1 MPPSLCRI
9 GYIVTLR
16 AQWQREWRGS
26 LHQSDEPIRLFP
38 SLYELSLKN
47 DVILWTLPAAMK
59 EWLNSDQGSQCLMA
73 ADLQPALGQFSET
86 CDQRALNSGIRGLP
100 PRFDLG
106 ARLQSMLARSGILL
120 QSELDEQGLQA
131 AVLSESGLLVIP
143 TEDVS

>member
-1 MPPSLCRI
+1 
-9 GYIVTLR
+9 
-16 AQWQREWRGS
+16 
-26 LHQSDEPIRLFP
+26 
-38 SLYELSLKN
+38 
-47 DVILWTLPAAMK
+47 MK
-59 EWLNSDQGSQCLMA
+59 EWFNSDQGSQYQCLMA
-73 ADLQPALGQFSET
+73 ADLQPALGQFSEM

-143 TEDVS
+143 TEDVSICSPSPTIRSTWASAVSIS